1 MRKINPDRPP
11 DGKSRIDRL
20 EILAEEF
27 AAVKRYLRGRYDVAF
42 AYLFGS
48 RAKGVPSPFS
58 DVDIAVYL
66 TEGPFS
72 EKRLEILGDLID
84 TLHMDNVD
92 LILLNTAS
100 ESLRGRVIRNRVVL
114 ADNLPFSRHLFES
127 RTMRAYM
134 DFSKIE
140 TRILEQR
147 YLHG

>member
-1 MRKINPDRPP
+1 MTSMNAP
-11 DGKSRIDRL
+11 
-20 EILAEEF
+20 LAENLLD
-27 AAVKRYLRGRYDVAF
+27 VKNYLNERDDIAF

-48 RAKGVPSPFS
+48 RARGVPTPFS

-72 EKRLEILGDLID
+72 EKRLEILGDLMDI
-84 TLHMDNVD
+84 LRMDNLD
-92 LILLNTAS
+92 LVILNTVS
-100 ESLRGRVIRNRVVL
+100 ESLKARVIRNRVIL
-114 ADNLPFSRHLFES
+114 ADNLPFIRHIFES
-127 RTMRAYM
+127 RTLRAYM

>member
-1 MRKINPDRPP
+1 MTSINAP
-11 DGKSRIDRL
+11 
-20 EILAEEF
+20 LAENLLD
-27 AAVKRYLRGRYDVAF
+27 VKNYLNERDDIAF

-48 RAKGVPSPFS
+48 RARGVPTPFS

-72 EKRLEILGDLID
+72 EKRLEILGDLMDI
-84 TLHMDNVD
+84 LRMDNLD
-92 LILLNTAS
+92 LVILNTVS
-100 ESLRGRVIRNRVVL
+100 ESLKARVIRNRVIL
-114 ADNLPFSRHLFES
+114 ADNLPFIRHIFES
-127 RTMRAYM
+127 RTLRAYM

>member
-1 MRKINPDRPP
+1 MTSMNAT
-11 DGKSRIDRL
+11 
-20 EILAEEF
+20 LAENLLD
-27 AAVKRYLRGRYDVAF
+27 VKNYLNERDDIAF

-48 RAKGVPSPFS
+48 RARGVPTPFS

-72 EKRLEILGDLID
+72 EKRLEILGDL
-84 TLHMDNVD
+84 MDILCNDNLD
-92 LILLNTAS
+92 LVILNTVS
-100 ESLRGRVIRNRVVL
+100 ESLKARVIRNRVIL
-114 ADNLPFSRHLFES
+114 ADNLPFIRHIFES
-127 RTMRAYM
+127 RTLRAYM

>member
-1 MRKINPDRPP
+1 MSNDRQ
-11 DGKSRIDRL
+11 SQTNRL
-20 EILAEEF
+20 ESLAEEM
-27 AAVKRYLRGRYDVAF
+27 AAVKRYLSRRDDVAF

-48 RAKGVPSPFS
+48 RVKGAPSPLS

-72 EKRLEILGDLID
+72 EKCLTIVGDLID
-84 TLHMDNVD
+84 ILHTDNVD
-92 LILLNTAS
+92 LILLNAAS
-100 ESLRGRVIRNRVVL
+100 EALRARVIRNRVIL

-140 TRILEQR
+140 NRILEQR

>member
-1 MRKINPDRPP
+1 MNAP
-11 DGKSRIDRL
+11 
-20 EILAEEF
+20 LAENLLD
-27 AAVKRYLRGRYDVAF
+27 VKNYLNERDDIAF

-48 RAKGVPSPFS
+48 RARGVPTPFS

-72 EKRLEILGDLID
+72 EKRLEILGDLMDI
-84 TLHMDNVD
+84 LRMDNLD
-92 LILLNTAS
+92 LVILNTVS
-100 ESLRGRVIRNRVVL
+100 ESLKARVIRNRVIL
-114 ADNLPFSRHLFES
+114 ADNLPFIRHIFES
-127 RTMRAYM
+127 RTLRAYM

>member
-1 MRKINPDRPP
+1 MTSINAP
-11 DGKSRIDRL
+11 
-20 EILAEEF
+20 LAENLLD
-27 AAVKRYLRGRYDVAF
+27 AKNYLNKRDDIAF

-48 RAKGVPSPFS
+48 RARGVPTPFS

-72 EKRLEILGDLID
+72 EKRLEILGDLMDI
-84 TLHMDNVD
+84 LRMDNLD
-92 LILLNTAS
+92 LVILNTVS
-100 ESLRGRVIRNRVVL
+100 ESLKARVIRNRVLL
-114 ADNLPFSRHLFES
+114 ADNLPFIRHIFES
-127 RTMRAYM
+127 RTLRAYM

>member
-1 MRKINPDRPP
+1 MTSMNAP
-11 DGKSRIDRL
+11 
-20 EILAEEF
+20 LAENLLD
-27 AAVKRYLRGRYDVAF
+27 VKNYLNERDDIAF

-48 RAKGVPSPFS
+48 RARGVPTPFS

-72 EKRLEILGDLID
+72 EKRLEILGDLMDI
-84 TLHMDNVD
+84 LRMDNLD
-92 LILLNTAS
+92 LVILNTVS
-100 ESLRGRVIRNRVVL
+100 ESLKARVIRNRVLL
-114 ADNLPFSRHLFES
+114 ADNLPFIRHIFES
-127 RTMRAYM
+127 RTLRAYM

>member
-1 MRKINPDRPP
+1 M
-11 DGKSRIDRL
+11 KSRINRFDIRSRD
-20 EILAEEF
+20 F
-27 AAVKRYLRGRYDVAF
+27 AAVERYLQGRDEVAF

-48 RAKGVPSPFS
+48 MAKGVASPLS

-66 TEGPFS
+66 TGGPFS
-72 EKRLEILGDLID
+72 EKRLEILGALMDL
-84 TLHMDNVD
+84 LRMDNID

-100 ESLRGRVIRNRVVL
+100 EGLRARVIRNKVIL
-114 ADNLPFSRHLFES
+114 ADNLPFSRHIFES

-140 TRILEQR
+140 NRILEQR